1 MGRISMSDFQLYPH
15 QVGMVERHKV
25 LLQKRGVTSDRS
37 ETGVGKTP
45 AILQAAKELQVP
57 FAVICPKTL
66 ISHWTRWC
74 RLMELK
80 PVAILGWEGAKI
92 GKSPRLFN
100 PKNPGLK
107 WLAEWPDRKVL
118 LIFDEAHR
126 AKSKK
131 SQNSKMV
138 ASAAAEGHWLALLSA
153 TLIQNPLDLL
163 GLGYPLKLVAK
174 PYYAFKYAQAFGVGI
189 GPWGGYEDFSSQRQK
204 LELYQELDKV
214 GLRIRKAEI
223 CPTMCVHRADLI
235 DSEKAATVRGIYE
248 DLERE
253 IAELAAK
260 KNSAMEEITKRL
272 RARQAAEL
280 AKVPIFIEE
289 ALRHLEEGARVA
301 LFFCF
306 QASIDA
312 ATVMLK
318 DELGEVPGLF
328 GVITGATSLKAR
340 DEAIEAFNFGDSKV
354 LVLNIAAGGE
364 GISLHDQ
371 DGRFPRVGL
380 LSIPESSTHLIQAL
394 GRNDRV
400 GAKSVGLNRI
410 LFCAGTMEERVYE
423 NLSGKIRDI
432 ETINDGD
439 LSVLSEVMK

>member
-1 MGRISMSDFQLYPH
+1 MAIELYPH
-15 QVGMVERHKV
+15 QIPMVARHV
-25 LLQKRGVTSDRS
+25 ALLKARGVTSDRS

-45 AILQAAKELQVP
+45 AILAAAKELQVP

-306 QASIDA
+306 TASIEA
-312 ATVMLK
+312 AADMLRE
-318 DELGEVPGLF
+318 ELSNSEV
-328 GVITGATSLKAR
+328 GVITGQTGLTER
-340 DEAIEAFNFGDSKV
+340 DRVIEAYNFGAMKT
-354 LVLNIAAGGE
+354 LVVNIAAGGE

-371 DGRFPRVGL
+371 DGKYPRVGL

>member
-1 MGRISMSDFQLYPH
+1 MSEVALYPH
-15 QVGMVERHKV
+15 QIPMKERHKA
-25 LLQKRGVTSDRS
+25 LLKARGVTSDRS

-45 AILQAAKELQVP
+45 AILQAAKELEVP

-66 ISHWTRWC
+66 ISHWRRWC
-74 RLMELK
+74 KLMDLK
-80 PVAILGWEGAKI
+80 PMVVLGWEAAKM

-100 PKNPGLK
+100 PKNTGIK
-107 WLAEWPDRKVL
+107 WLAEWPKTKVL

-126 AKSKK
+126 AKNKK

-138 ASAAAEGHWLALLSA
+138 AAAAAEGHWLALLSA

-163 GLGYPLKLVAK
+163 GLAYPLKLIGA
-174 PYYAFKYAQAFGVGI
+174 PSHAFKYGQRYGLGLNA
-189 GPWGGYEDFSSQRQK
+189 WGGYDDFSNRAHK
-204 LELYQELDKV
+204 LELFEELGKV
-214 GLRIRKAEI
+214 GLRVCKREI
-223 CPTMCVHRADLI
+223 CATMCVHRADLV
-235 DSEKAATVRGIYE
+235 DSAQAGTVRGIYE
-248 DLERE
+248 ELEKE
-253 IAELAAK
+253 IRTLEAK
-260 KNSAMEEITKRL
+260 GEGAIEAITKRL
-272 RARQAAEL
+272 RARQAVEL
-280 AKVPIFIEE
+280 AKVPIFVEE
-289 ALRHLEEGARVA
+289 ALRHLEEGARVC

-312 ATVMLK
+312 GARMLK
-318 DELGEVPGLF
+318 DELGETP
-328 GVITGATSLKAR
+328 GVITGQTSLKDR
-340 DEAIEAFNFGDSKV
+340 DVAIEDYNFGASRV
-354 LVLNIAAGGE
+354 LVVNIGAGGE

-423 NLSGKIRDI
+423 NLAEKIRTI

-439 LSVLSEVMK
+439 LAVLSAVMKK